1 MWHGDSCILSCRSCG
16 RAGCITGGS
25 GVEEFLAVGIGRTGY
40 SRVFRAELLC
50 QPADVSAC
58 FPLGHGEVMQEAV
71 ATRGRGRARDD
82 IGVIGHIAEGL
93 DHQVADFSTRITAF
107 EDEIIA
113 CEASHRTPI
122 DDTVAPYGVIAEICR
137 YKMLYCMYG
146 CRGEG
151 WLLVR
156 GCHADIVCRD
166 DIAADSVLT

>member
-1 MWHGDSCILSCRSCG
+1 MAWGFVYPVLPVMWAG
-16 RAGCITGGS
+16 RMHNGGS

-50 QPADVSAC
+50 QSADVSAC

-93 DHQVADFSTRITAF
+93 DHQIADFSTRITAF

-113 CEASHRTPI
+113 CEASHRPPI
-122 DDTVAPYGVIAEICR
+122 DDALAPNGMVAQEGGGKVFDGVDGSLAEHG
-137 YKMLYCMYG
+137 LAVG
-146 CRGEG
+146 A
-151 WLLVR
+151 L
-156 GCHADIVCRD
+156 HADVEGGD

>member
-1 MWHGDSCILSCRSCG
+1 MAWGFVYPVLPVMWAG
-16 RAGCITGGS
+16 RMHNGGS

-93 DHQVADFSTRITAF
+93 DHQIADFSTRITAF

-113 CEASHRTPI
+113 CEASHRPPI

-166 DIAADSVLT
+166 DIAADSILT

>member
-1 MWHGDSCILSCRSCG
+1 MAWGFVYPVLLVMWAG
-16 RAGCITGGS
+16 RMHNGVS
-25 GVEEFLAVGIGRTGY
+25 GVEELLAVGIGRTGY

-93 DHQVADFSTRITAF
+93 DHQIADFSTRITAF